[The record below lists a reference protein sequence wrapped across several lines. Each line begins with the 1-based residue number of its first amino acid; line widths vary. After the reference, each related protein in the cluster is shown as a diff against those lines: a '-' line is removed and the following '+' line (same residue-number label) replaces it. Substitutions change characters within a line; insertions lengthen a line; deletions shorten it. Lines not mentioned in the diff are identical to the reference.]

1 MTKQAIAK
9 LRRPFDFGKLARTYD
24 QWYETP
30 AGLAHDRVQKADVLA
45 MLPRPHPGAT
55 LLDVGCGTGHWS
67 RFFAEC
73 GYTVVGVDVAKEM
86 IRVAQAHNP
95 AGIRYRVADA
105 RDLPF
110 RDGSFDVV
118 AAIATIE
125 FVPDVHAAL
134 REMLRCL
141 RAGGSLVIGVLN
153 SLAPINRDRLAAGK
167 QPYASG
173 RLLASDELRK
183 LLAPYGD
190 VHLGATGR
198 SQGRH
203 AAHAGPD
210 RSMHKALLVAMVRK

>member
-1 MTKQAIAK
+1 MTRHAILK

-30 AGLAHDRVQKADVLA
+30 AGQAHDRIQKADVLA
-45 MLPRPHPGAT
+45 MLPHPHPGAT

-73 GYTVVGVDVAKEM
+73 GYKVVGVDVSQEM
-86 IRVAQAHNP
+86 IRVAQARNP

-110 RDGSFDVV
+110 RDGSFDVI
-118 AAIATIE
+118 AAIAAIE
-125 FVPDVHAAL
+125 FIADVHAAL

-141 RAGGSLVIGVLN
+141 RPGGSLIIGVLN
-153 SLAPINRDRLAAGK
+153 RLAPINRDRLAAGK

-173 RLLASDELRK
+173 RLLASDELQK

-190 VHLGATGR
+190 VHFCATGG
-198 SQGRH
+198 SPGRRV
-203 AAHAGPD
+203 ARAGRD
-210 RSMHKALLVAMVRK
+210 RSRHKAVLVARVRK